1 MTFFRLFFLLVGPIC
16 AAVAYRTVVRTLRLE
31 RAWSH
36 ALVIALLLC
45 SLKFTW
51 FTLLGGHI
59 FLPELPVGVIYALSV
74 CYDFVL
80 FLTVLGVVWA
90 VGRWVVRRARGARP
104 TGGPDLSRRR
114 MVAGALACVAAG
126 TGAKAVH
133 HAFRLPDLVAVTLE
147 FPDLPSAF
155 DGYRVAHLSD
165 LHVSAAARVERT
177 AGVVRLVNAQ
187 SPDLIAITGDLV
199 DGTASR
205 RLDDVAPLGKLR
217 AADGVVGCTGNHEYF
232 SGWGAWR
239 VIFRSLGIRILENER
254 VVVRRGEES
263 LAIIGIND
271 PVSHDSDIRI
281 ASDMVPDGAFRILL
295 AHRPTHL
302 AEHAACGVRLQLS
315 GHTHGGAV
323 IGLDRLVARANEG
336 HVRGLYS
343 EHGISL
349 YVNSGTGQWAGFP
362 TRLGVSPEITI
373 ITLRRTRRELSEK
386 TTTGGTQQ

>member
-133 HAFRLPDLVAVTLE
+133 NGFRLPDIVEVTLE

-165 LHVSAAARVERT
+165 LHVSAAARAERT

-271 PVSHDSDIRI
+271 PASHDSDIRI

-302 AEHAACGVRLQLS
+302 AEHAACGMRLQLS

-323 IGLDRLVARANEG
+323 IGLDRLVARLVARANEG

-373 ITLRRTRRELSEK
+373 ITLRRTRR
-386 TTTGGTQQ
+386 

>member
-16 AAVAYRTVVRTLRLE
+16 AAVAYSTVVRTLRLE

-36 ALVIALLLC
+36 VLVIALLLC

-80 FLTVLGVVWA
+80 ILTVIGVVWA
-90 VGRWVVRRARGARP
+90 AGRWVVRRARGARP

-133 HAFRLPDLVAVTLE
+133 NGFRLPDIVEVTLE

-165 LHVSAAARVERT
+165 LHVSAAARAERT

-232 SGWGAWR
+232 SGWGTWR

-271 PVSHDSDIRI
+271 PASHDSDIRI

-302 AEHAACGVRLQLS
+302 AEHAACGMRLQLS

-373 ITLRRTRRELSEK
+373 ITLRRTRR
-386 TTTGGTQQ
+386 

>member
-16 AAVAYRTVVRTLRLE
+16 AAVAYRTVVRALRLE
-31 RAWSH
+31 RAWRH

-51 FTLLGGHI
+51 FALFGGHI

-80 FLTVLGVVWA
+80 VLTVLGVVWA

-133 HAFRLPDLVAVTLE
+133 NGFRLPDVVEVTLE

-165 LHVSAAARVERT
+165 LHVSAAARADRT
-177 AGVVRLVNAQ
+177 TGVVRLVNAQ

-271 PVSHDSDIRI
+271 PASHDSDIRI

-373 ITLRRTRRELSEK
+373 ITLRRTRR
-386 TTTGGTQQ
+386 

>member
-31 RAWSH
+31 RAWRH

-51 FTLLGGHI
+51 FALFGGHI

-90 VGRWVVRRARGARP
+90 AGRWVVRRARGARP

-133 HAFRLPDLVAVTLE
+133 NGFRLPDIVEVTLE

-271 PVSHDSDIRI
+271 PVSLDSDIRT
-281 ASDMVPDGAFRILL
+281 ASDMLPDGAFRILL

-336 HVRGLYS
+336 HVRGLYN
-343 EHGISL
+343 EQGVSL

>member
-51 FTLLGGHI
+51 FALFGGHI

-80 FLTVLGVVWA
+80 VLTVLGVVWA

-133 HAFRLPDLVAVTLE
+133 NGFRLPDVVEVTLE

-165 LHVSAAARVERT
+165 LHVSAAARADRT
-177 AGVVRLVNAQ
+177 TGVVRLVNAQ

-271 PVSHDSDIRI
+271 PASHDSDIRI

-302 AEHAACGVRLQLS
+302 AEHAECGVRLQLS

-323 IGLDRLVARANEG
+323 IGLESRKETPDQHADAQAHEDPEDNLENFSVFLVFHCNWNL
-336 HVRGLYS
+336 RG
-343 EHGISL
+343 
-349 YVNSGTGQWAGFP
+349 
-362 TRLGVSPEITI
+362 
-373 ITLRRTRRELSEK
+373 
-386 TTTGGTQQ
+386 

>member
-1 MTFFRLFFLLVGPIC
+1 MTFFRLFFLLIGPIC

-36 ALVIALLLC
+36 ALVIVLLLC

-90 VGRWVVRRARGARP
+90 AGRWVVRRARGARP

-114 MVAGALACVAAG
+114 MVVGALACVAAG
-126 TGAKAVH
+126 TGARAVH
-133 HAFRLPDLVAVTLE
+133 NGFRLPDIVEVTLE

-165 LHVSAAARVERT
+165 LHVSAAARAERT

-232 SGWGAWR
+232 SGWEAWR
-239 VIFRSLGIRILENER
+239 VIFRSLGIRMLENER

-373 ITLRRTRRELSEK
+373 ITLRRTRR
-386 TTTGGTQQ
+386 

>member
-36 ALVIALLLC
+36 AFVIVLLLC

-80 FLTVLGVVWA
+80 ILTVIGVVWA
-90 VGRWVVRRARGARP
+90 AGRWVVRRARGARP

-133 HAFRLPDLVAVTLE
+133 NGFRLPDIVEVTLE

-165 LHVSAAARVERT
+165 LHVSAAARADRT

-187 SPDLIAITGDLV
+187 APDLIAITGDLV

-336 HVRGLYS
+336 HVRGLYN
-343 EHGISL
+343 EQGVSL

-373 ITLRRTRRELSEK
+373 ITLRRTRR
-386 TTTGGTQQ
+386 

>member
-16 AAVAYRTVVRTLRLE
+16 AAVAYRTVVRALRLE
-31 RAWSH
+31 RAWRH

-51 FTLLGGHI
+51 FALFGGHI

-133 HAFRLPDLVAVTLE
+133 NGFRLPDIVEVTLE

-165 LHVSAAARVERT
+165 LHVSAAARADRT
-177 AGVVRLVNAQ
+177 TGVVRLVNAQ

-232 SGWGAWR
+232 SGWGTWR

-271 PVSHDSDIRI
+271 PASHDSDIRI

-373 ITLRRTRRELSEK
+373 ITLRRTRR
-386 TTTGGTQQ
+386 

>member
-1 MTFFRLFFLLVGPIC
+1 MTYFRLFFLLVGPIC

-133 HAFRLPDLVAVTLE
+133 NGFRLPDIVEVTLE

-232 SGWGAWR
+232 SGWGTWR

-271 PVSHDSDIRI
+271 PASHDSDIRI

-336 HVRGLYS
+336 HVRGLYN
-343 EHGISL
+343 EQGVSL

-373 ITLRRTRRELSEK
+373 ITLRRTRR
-386 TTTGGTQQ
+386 

>member
-1 MTFFRLFFLLVGPIC
+1 MTFFWLFFLLVGPIC
-16 AAVAYRTVVRTLRLE
+16 AAVAYRTVVRALRLE
-31 RAWSH
+31 RAWRH

-51 FTLLGGHI
+51 FALFGGHI

-80 FLTVLGVVWA
+80 ILTVLGVVWA
-90 VGRWVVRRARGARP
+90 AGRWVVRRARGARP

-133 HAFRLPDLVAVTLE
+133 NGFRLPDVVEVTLE

-165 LHVSAAARVERT
+165 LHVSAAARAERT

-232 SGWGAWR
+232 SGWGTWR

-271 PVSHDSDIRI
+271 PVSHDSDIRT

-386 TTTGGTQQ
+386 TTTGGTRQ

>member
-31 RAWSH
+31 RAWRH

-90 VGRWVVRRARGARP
+90 AGRWVVRRARGARP

-126 TGAKAVH
+126 TGARAVH
-133 HAFRLPDLVAVTLE
+133 NGFRLPDIVEVTLE

-165 LHVSAAARVERT
+165 LHVSAAARADRT
-177 AGVVRLVNAQ
+177 TGVVRLVNAQ

-271 PVSHDSDIRI
+271 PASHDSDIRI

-323 IGLDRLVARANEG
+323 IGLDRLVARASEG
-336 HVRGLYS
+336 HVRGLYN
-343 EHGISL
+343 EQGVSL

-362 TRLGVSPEITI
+362 SRLGVSPEITI

>member
-36 ALVIALLLC
+36 AFVIVLLLC

-90 VGRWVVRRARGARP
+90 AGRWVVRRARGARP
-104 TGGPDLSRRR
+104 TGGPDLARRR

-133 HAFRLPDLVAVTLE
+133 NGFRLPDIVEVTLE

-165 LHVSAAARVERT
+165 LHVSAAARAERT

-232 SGWGAWR
+232 SGWGTWR

-295 AHRPTHL
+295 AHRPIHL

-373 ITLRRTRRELSEK
+373 ITLRRTRR
-386 TTTGGTQQ
+386 

>member
-1 MTFFRLFFLLVGPIC
+1 MTFFRLFFLLIGPIC

-31 RAWSH
+31 RAWRH

-51 FTLLGGHI
+51 FALFGGHI

-80 FLTVLGVVWA
+80 VLTVLGVVWA

-133 HAFRLPDLVAVTLE
+133 NGFRLPDIVEVTLE

-165 LHVSAAARVERT
+165 LHVSAAARAERT

-232 SGWGAWR
+232 SGWGTWR

-271 PVSHDSDIRI
+271 PASHDSDIRI

-336 HVRGLYS
+336 HVRGLYN
-343 EHGISL
+343 EQGVSL

-373 ITLRRTRRELSEK
+373 ITLRRTRR
-386 TTTGGTQQ
+386 

>member
-16 AAVAYRTVVRTLRLE
+16 AAVAYRTVVRALRLE
-31 RAWSH
+31 RAWRH

-51 FTLLGGHI
+51 FALFGGHI

-133 HAFRLPDLVAVTLE
+133 NGFRLPDIVEVTLE

-165 LHVSAAARVERT
+165 LHVSAAARADRT
-177 AGVVRLVNAQ
+177 TGVVRLVNAQ

-271 PVSHDSDIRI
+271 PASHDSDIRI

-373 ITLRRTRRELSEK
+373 ITLRRTRR
-386 TTTGGTQQ
+386 

>member
-1 MTFFRLFFLLVGPIC
+1 MTFFRLFFLLIGPIC

-31 RAWSH
+31 RAWRH

-51 FTLLGGHI
+51 FALFGGHI

-133 HAFRLPDLVAVTLE
+133 NGFRLPDIVEVTLE

-165 LHVSAAARVERT
+165 LHVSAAARAERT

-271 PVSHDSDIRI
+271 PVSHGSDIRI

-336 HVRGLYS
+336 HVRGLYN
-343 EHGISL
+343 EQGVSL

-373 ITLRRTRRELSEK
+373 ITLRRTRR
-386 TTTGGTQQ
+386 

>member
-51 FTLLGGHI
+51 FALFGGHI

-80 FLTVLGVVWA
+80 VLTVLGVVWA

-133 HAFRLPDLVAVTLE
+133 NGFRLPDIVEVTLE

-165 LHVSAAARVERT
+165 LHVSAAARAERT

-232 SGWGAWR
+232 SGWGTWR

-271 PVSHDSDIRI
+271 PVSHGSDIRI

-336 HVRGLYS
+336 HVRGLYN
-343 EHGISL
+343 EQGVSL

-373 ITLRRTRRELSEK
+373 ITLRRTRR
-386 TTTGGTQQ
+386 

>member
-36 ALVIALLLC
+36 AFVIVLLLC

-90 VGRWVVRRARGARP
+90 AGRWVVRRARGARP

-133 HAFRLPDLVAVTLE
+133 NGFRLPDIVEVTLE

-165 LHVSAAARVERT
+165 LHISAAARAERT

-271 PVSHDSDIRI
+271 PASHDSDIRI
-281 ASDMVPDGAFRILL
+281 ASDMLPDGAFRILL

-373 ITLRRTRRELSEK
+373 ITLRRTRR
-386 TTTGGTQQ
+386 

>member
-1 MTFFRLFFLLVGPIC
+1 M
-16 AAVAYRTVVRTLRLE
+16 
-31 RAWSH
+31 
-36 ALVIALLLC
+36 
-45 SLKFTW
+45 
-51 FTLLGGHI
+51 
-59 FLPELPVGVIYALSV
+59 
-74 CYDFVL
+74 
-80 FLTVLGVVWA
+80 
-90 VGRWVVRRARGARP
+90 
-104 TGGPDLSRRR
+104 
-114 MVAGALACVAAG
+114 
-126 TGAKAVH
+126 
-133 HAFRLPDLVAVTLE
+133 
-147 FPDLPSAF
+147 
-155 DGYRVAHLSD
+155 
-165 LHVSAAARVERT
+165 
-177 AGVVRLVNAQ
+177 
-187 SPDLIAITGDLV
+187 
-199 DGTASR
+199 
-205 RLDDVAPLGKLR
+205 
-217 AADGVVGCTGNHEYF
+217 VGCTGNHEYF

-271 PVSHDSDIRI
+271 PASHDSDIRI

-373 ITLRRTRRELSEK
+373 ITLRRTRR
-386 TTTGGTQQ
+386 

>member
-1 MTFFRLFFLLVGPIC
+1 MTFFRLFFLLIGPIC

-31 RAWSH
+31 RAWRH

-51 FTLLGGHI
+51 FALFGGHI

-80 FLTVLGVVWA
+80 VLTVLGVVWA

-133 HAFRLPDLVAVTLE
+133 NGFRLPDIVEVTLE

-165 LHVSAAARVERT
+165 LHVSAAARAERT

-232 SGWGAWR
+232 SGWGTWR

-271 PVSHDSDIRI
+271 PVSHGSDIRI

-336 HVRGLYS
+336 HVRGLYN
-343 EHGISL
+343 EQGVSL

-373 ITLRRTRRELSEK
+373 ITLRRTRR
-386 TTTGGTQQ
+386 

>member
-16 AAVAYRTVVRTLRLE
+16 AAVAYRTVVRALRLE
-31 RAWSH
+31 RAWRH

-51 FTLLGGHI
+51 FALFGGHI

-133 HAFRLPDLVAVTLE
+133 NGFRLPDVVEVTLE

-165 LHVSAAARVERT
+165 LHVSAAARADRT
-177 AGVVRLVNAQ
+177 TGVVRLVNAQ

-271 PVSHDSDIRI
+271 PASHDSDIRI

-373 ITLRRTRRELSEK
+373 ITLRRTRR
-386 TTTGGTQQ
+386 

>member
-51 FTLLGGHI
+51 FALFGGHI

-80 FLTVLGVVWA
+80 VLTVLGVVWA

-133 HAFRLPDLVAVTLE
+133 NGFRLPDVVEVTLE

-165 LHVSAAARVERT
+165 LHISAAARAERT

-254 VVVRRGEES
+254 VVLRRGEES

-271 PVSHDSDIRI
+271 PVSHDSDIRT
-281 ASDMVPDGAFRILL
+281 ASDMVPDGAFRILF

-373 ITLRRTRRELSEK
+373 ITLRQTRR
-386 TTTGGTQQ
+386 

>member
-1 MTFFRLFFLLVGPIC
+1 MTFFRLFFLLIGPIC

-31 RAWSH
+31 RAWRH

-51 FTLLGGHI
+51 FALFGGHI

-80 FLTVLGVVWA
+80 VLTVLGVVWA

-133 HAFRLPDLVAVTLE
+133 NGFRLPDIVEVTLE

-165 LHVSAAARVERT
+165 LHVSAAARAERT

-232 SGWGAWR
+232 SGWGTWR

-271 PVSHDSDIRI
+271 PVSLDSDIRT
-281 ASDMVPDGAFRILL
+281 ASDMLPDGAFRILL

-336 HVRGLYS
+336 HVRGLYN
-343 EHGISL
+343 EQGVSL

-362 TRLGVSPEITI
+362 TRLGVSSEITI
-373 ITLRRTRRELSEK
+373 ITLRRTRR
-386 TTTGGTQQ
+386 

>member
-1 MTFFRLFFLLVGPIC
+1 MTFFRLFFLLIGPIC
-16 AAVAYRTVVRTLRLE
+16 AAVAYRTVVRVLRLG
-31 RAWSH
+31 RAWRRV
-36 ALVIALLLC
+36 LGIALLLC

-51 FTLLGGHI
+51 FGLFGGNI

-80 FLTVLGVVWA
+80 VLTVLGVVWA
-90 VGRWVVRRARGARP
+90 VVRFVISRFRAASANV
-104 TGGPDLSRRR
+104 PDPARRR

-133 HAFRLPDLVAVTLE
+133 NGFCLPDVVEVTLE
-147 FPDLPSAF
+147 FPDLPPAF

-165 LHVSAAARVERT
+165 LHVSAAARAERT

-205 RLDDVAPLGKLR
+205 RFDDVSPLAKLR

-239 VIFRSLGIRILENER
+239 VIFRSLGIRMLENER
-254 VVVRRGEES
+254 IVVRRGEES

-271 PVSHDSDIRI
+271 PVSHDSDIRT

-343 EHGISL
+343 EHGVAL

-362 TRLGVSPEITI
+362 SRLGVSPEITI

-386 TTTGGTQQ
+386 TTTGGTRQ